1 MGPVRLRRPVPG
13 KTGGA
18 AVAMGPP
25 CAQKG
30 VVTMARKN
38 SLPVIEE
45 AVALDGSRV
54 VRLTHRGG
62 HFYLVDGRVLPS
74 PTTVLRATLPK
85 EAASWAYA
93 ARERERAVRAACM
106 VYARGGGLSPE
117 QFEAAVWSEIKS
129 SEPPSATALGLEV
142 HSWIAGGLRR
152 MLYQEQVELPGL
164 SEQAGRV
171 VDAVRAWWRESV
183 VRPLHAERVVVGD
196 GWAGTMDFIAELRGE
211 LGTALV
217 DLKVTRAQEPV
228 TEWLCQVSAYA
239 HAQRGLR
246 VSPVVLGVDPD
257 SLDVRLW
264 PVSDPGRWYRVF
276 VAALNLY
283 RELRAEE
290 LAEVEAMVSSMASS
304 LSALS
309 ALSA

>member
-1 MGPVRLRRPVPG
+1 
-13 KTGGA
+13 
-18 AVAMGPP
+18 
-25 CAQKG
+25 
-30 VVTMARKN
+30 MARKN
-38 SLPVIEE
+38 GLPVIEE
-45 AVALDGSRV
+45 ARTIDGAPV
-54 VRLTHRGG
+54 LRLTHRGG
-62 HFYLVDGRVLPS
+62 HYYITAGGVLPS
-74 PTTVLRATLPK
+74 PTTVLRATLSK
-85 EAASWAYA
+85 EAVGWAYA
-93 ARERERAVRAACM
+93 ARERERAIQAAAR
-106 VYARGGGLSPE
+106 VYGRGQGLSQE
-117 QFEAAVWSEIKS
+117 QFAAAVREELRAL
-129 SEPPSATALGLEV
+129 EPPSATALGLEV

-152 MLYQEQVELPGL
+152 RLYQEQVELPGL

-196 GWAGTMDFIAELRGE
+196 GWAGTMDFIVELRGE

-264 PVSDPGRWYRVF
+264 PVADPARWYRVF
-276 VAALNLY
+276 LASLGLY

-290 LAEVEAMVSSMASS
+290 LAEVEAMVSS